1 MKQED
6 IFDKYKSCF
15 EGLGKLKDFQLDIPI
30 DQNVKPV
37 AQPMRRVPF
46 SMRDKLE
53 QKLNELVDLDVIERA
68 EGPTPWISPVVVVP
82 KPNDDIRLCVDMR
95 QANGAIVRERHPCPQ
110 SMKSFMT

>member
-1 MKQED
+1 MKEKAKHLLGRETATQLNVLYLGEEVRVNALKQED

-15 EGLGKLKDFQLDIPI
+15 EVLGKLKDFQLDFVI

-53 QKLNELVDLDVIERA
+53 QKLNELVD
-68 EGPTPWISPVVVVP
+68 
-82 KPNDDIRLCVDMR
+82 
-95 QANGAIVRERHPCPQ
+95 REQRVRHPG
-110 SMKSFMT
+110 FHL